1 MSRSQ
6 RSEPFEEPAREQI
19 PARTREH
26 IAAMEASDADEVWFL
41 AGMHHLMLCSVGR
54 RSGKLQKAALP
65 CWFDVDGHPIVV
77 ASYAG
82 APKHPAWYLNL
93 SDREANPEVL
103 VKMQREAWWAEA
115 RELAGDDYRR
125 TWDSLVVDRPFY
137 VDYQSRTARK
147 LPLIRLLR
155 RRPA

>member
-1 MSRSQ
+1 MPTSQ

-26 IAAMEASDADEVWFL
+26 IAAMQASDADEVWFL

-54 RSGKLQKAALP
+54 RSGKQQQAALP
-65 CWFDVDGHPIVV
+65 YWLDADGHPIVV

-93 SDREANPEVL
+93 SDRGANPEVL
-103 VKMQREAWWAEA
+103 VRMKREAWWGEA
-115 RELAGDDYRR
+115 QELAGDDYRR
-125 TWDSLVVDRPFY
+125 TWDALVVDRPFY
-137 VDYQSRTARK
+137 VDYQSRTTRK
-147 LPLIRLLR
+147 LPLIRLLK